1 MLLLLTQALSIK
13 LKKPVTM
20 CSIVAEVTLLLM
32 NRATGPL
39 PSSDV
44 VRSVMLSEGAI
55 IWPLARSTQMKW
67 TRPGKS
73 SRNVRIAESRSERSR
88 VSAGF
93 TRSAWT
99 QPRPAL
105 KRVYVWEQEVDY

>member
-1 MLLLLTQALSIK
+1 
-13 LKKPVTM
+13 M
-20 CSIVAEVTLLLM
+20 CCIVAEVTLLLM

-73 SRNVRIAESRSERSR
+73 SRNVRLAESRSEHSG

-93 TRSAWT
+93 TPSART
-99 QPRPAL
+99 PAKTCTKTCL
-105 KRVYVWEQEVDY
+105 CLGTGSGLLSRI